1 MTVAQADKARK
12 FRALHEAPGVFVI
25 CHPRDAGSTRILA
38 GLGFQAARDLERP
51 HRNAFRRCEPGDFPE
66 FAFRDNAV
74 YTPRDI
80 SRNSGEAN
88 GWGSVYGF
96 LQGAWPFGI
105 IMWACVAFRRWY
117 TGR

>member
-51 HRNAFRRCEPGDFPE
+51 HRNAFRRCEPGDFP
-66 FAFRDNAV
+66 RRSRAV
-74 YTPRDI
+74 ASCLYRATPL
-80 SRNSGEAN
+80 G
-88 GWGSVYGF
+88 
-96 LQGAWPFGI
+96 
-105 IMWACVAFRRWY
+105 
-117 TGR
+117 